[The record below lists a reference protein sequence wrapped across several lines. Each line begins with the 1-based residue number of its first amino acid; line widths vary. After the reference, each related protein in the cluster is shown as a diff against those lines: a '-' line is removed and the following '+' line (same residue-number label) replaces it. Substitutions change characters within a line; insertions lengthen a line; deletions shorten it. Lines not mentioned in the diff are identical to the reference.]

1 MSNFNSSFIKT
12 SDDNINNTYSKAIDI
27 YASDVTE
34 KSTNNGSKYYE
45 IVNLDYGTNTCFYY
59 SILNP
64 TNYTA
69 KKVFLF
75 GLLHNNIAGITTSI
89 SESNKFIGELVIEHS
104 NINNLNKVYTCY
116 LIKNANS
123 NDNAATATSNYNTS
137 APYNIDDF
145 SNFLLKYN
153 LTTENKITLLQGLD
167 FNSIIGNSNTN
178 DAKFIYYLDTQNNN
192 NCIIIYL
199 KPIETTD
206 GQTINFLNKLSKTTD
221 LFSIN
226 APIKPNSITGAGSGG
241 TGGPGGS
248 GGPGGTG
255 GSGNNDKNDIFI
267 DCSPTGVSA
276 TDIQTYNLPI
286 NSELV
291 GHKQQTDFINIS
303 IYFII
308 FTFII
313 LIIYFSV
320 PSLYKKIVIDT
331 SNKFSDSAKFD
342 KLTRIRS
349 LDILISVIVLI
360 TCYYFFT
367 DGFNNNN
374 SNSLIIGLF
383 IVIIFGISVSLI
395 QYNKSTSEYM
405 KTMVN
410 GCAIGDIYKEGF
422 DSSQLVKID
431 DILDTFI
438 VGFKVYFKSIF
449 TLHMA
454 LCIFAS
460 VFAAGIYYFTLNKNN
475 NNDFGKM
482 ISMIIVVLLPVSFI
496 LKAYTI

>member
-1 MSNFNSSFIKT
+1 MSSFNSSFIKT
-12 SDDNINNTYSKAIDI
+12 SDDNINNTYSKPIDI
-27 YASDVTE
+27 YASDVNE

-45 IVNLDYGTNTCFYY
+45 IINLDYGSNTCFYY
-59 SILNP
+59 SILKP

-75 GLLHNNIAGITTSI
+75 GLLHNNITGITSSD

-123 NDNAATATSNYNTS
+123 NDNAATVTSSYNAST
-137 APYNIDDF
+137 PYNIDDF

-153 LTTENKITLLQGLD
+153 ISGDDQVKLLQGLD

-206 GQTINFLNKLSKTTD
+206 RQTINFLSKLSKTTD

-226 APIKPNSITGAGSGG
+226 APIKPNTITGSGSGSG
-241 TGGPGGS
+241 SGVQNGPGGR
-248 GGPGGTG
+248 G

-291 GHKQQTDFINIS
+291 GNKQHMDFINIS

-349 LDILISVIVLI
+349 LDILISVIILI

-374 SNSLIIGLF
+374 GNSLIIGLF

-410 GCAIGDIYKEGF
+410 GCVVGDIYKEGF

-438 VGFKVYFKSIF
+438 AGFKVYFKSIF
-449 TLHMA
+449 SLHIA

-496 LKAYTI
+496 LKAFTI